1 MPELHFNKTLSSL
14 ASEIAPELCGFFRNE
29 TVRLASLTRVYY
41 SNSLVGVTLLV
52 SHKLC
57 GARLHFQILNANL
70 LRFEILHTDRRPLAN
85 LIMRFS
91 LGYHSF
97 LKAKL
102 KLLKYFEISTAIHML
117 KGSAKRTPF
126 KRCLAS
132 AFVRARFQKAS
143 SKTGKRWLFVLSP

>member
-117 KGSAKRTPF
+117 KGHLLKGVW
-126 KRCLAS
+126 LALLS
-132 AFVRARFQKAS
+132 GLGFRRLRVKLANGGYS
-143 SKTGKRWLFVLSP
+143 S